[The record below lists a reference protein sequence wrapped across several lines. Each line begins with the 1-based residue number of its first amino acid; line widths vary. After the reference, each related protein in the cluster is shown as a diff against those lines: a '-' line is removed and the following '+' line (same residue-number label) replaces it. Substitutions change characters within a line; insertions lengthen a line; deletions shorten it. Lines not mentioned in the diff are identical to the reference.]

1 VRSEQRRKLARKRW
15 PIRRYALGEEPG
27 EDLSATTTPEER
39 VAMMWELAATAW
51 RLSGKKFPNYPRR
64 KAPIKIIRLPR

>member
-1 VRSEQRRKLARKRW
+1 M
-15 PIRRYALGEEPG
+15 GEEPG
-27 EDLSATTTPEER
+27 EDLSAFTTPEQR